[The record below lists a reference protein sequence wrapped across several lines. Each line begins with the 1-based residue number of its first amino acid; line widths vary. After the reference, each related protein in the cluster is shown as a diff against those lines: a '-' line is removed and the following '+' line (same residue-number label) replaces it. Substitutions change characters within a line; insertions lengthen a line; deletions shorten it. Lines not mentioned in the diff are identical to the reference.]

1 MKRLLFIFF
10 TALFLSGTT
19 SSCKKAIAKLF
30 PGVDVAVPDMQMT
43 LPAIIFVSPSEIPL
57 GTFSFQFN
65 LDSVVRAQTAG
76 VFNAN
81 DVTSIKVKQ
90 ITITI
95 TNADQLNN
103 FANFERARVMLQSNS
118 NNTPVEIFSATF
130 PDAFASSFTT
140 TNNNTEL
147 LSYLKGTDLV
157 YTMYGKNR
165 RITTKPL
172 DITISVIVRA
182 N

>member
-1 MKRLLFIFF
+1 MKRLLFTIL
-10 TALFLSGTT
+10 TAIILSGSG
-19 SSCKKAIAKLF
+19 SSCKKAIAKIF
-30 PGVDVAVPDMQMT
+30 PGVDVVVPDMQMI
-43 LPAIIFVSPSEIPL
+43 LPSVFFVAPTEIPL
-57 GTFSFQFN
+57 GTYSFQFN
-65 LDSVVRAQTAG
+65 LDSVVKAQTAG
-76 VFNAN
+76 VFGAN

-103 FANFERARVMLQSNS
+103 FANFESARVTLQSNS
-118 NNTPVEIFSATF
+118 NNTPVQLFSATF
-130 PDAFASSFTT
+130 PDVFAATFTT

-147 LSYLKGTDLV
+147 LSYLKGSDLL

-165 RITTKPL
+165 RVTTKPL
-172 DITISVIVRA
+172 ELTISVIVRA